1 MQTAA
6 RLDEEDWRAI
16 RHLVPGRDPVLSRC
30 PDGPRRGGSYPV
42 SETRLD
48 GNERRYLMECIDSN
62 WVSSKGPFVERFEGA
77 FAEEAGCERA
87 VACANGTVAL
97 HLVLAA
103 LGLGPGDEVIL
114 PAFTMIATANAVR
127 YTGASVRLVDADP
140 VHGNLLPDLV
150 EAAITPRTKAIIAVH
165 IYGHPAEMR
174 RLRAIAQAHDLALIE
189 DAAEAHGAELHGQ
202 RVGGLGLAGT
212 FSFYANKIV
221 TSGEGGMVTTNDR
234 ELERLMRRLR
244 DHGFSPER
252 HFWHEYLS
260 FNYRMTNLQA
270 AVGLAQTERLGEVV
284 AARRHLRALYDE
296 RLESIPGLQLPAES
310 RDARSVFWMYALRIT
325 EEFGCRRDELRAA
338 LAERGIETRCFFV
351 PIHFQPIYFD
361 QFRGQRFPVAEE
373 LCRTGLYLPT
383 SQNLEARDVDW
394 ICDQIADIHRC
405 MTMRVAAAL
414 P

>member
-1 MQTAA
+1 MQTATQ
-6 RLDEEDWRAI
+6 LEEADWRAI
-16 RHLVPGRDPVLSRC
+16 RHLIPGRDPVLSPC
-30 PDGPRRGGSYPV
+30 PAGPRRDATYPV
-42 SETRLD
+42 CETRLD
-48 GNERRYLMECIDSN
+48 GNERRYLLECLDSN
-62 WVSSKGPFVERFEGA
+62 WISSKGPFVERFERA

-127 YTGASVRLVDADP
+127 YTGATVRLVDADP
-140 VHGNLLPDLV
+140 VHGNLVPEMV

-165 IYGHPAEMR
+165 IYGHPADMR
-174 RLRAIAQAHDLALIE
+174 RLQAIARAHDLHLIE
-189 DAAEAHGAELHGQ
+189 DAAEAHGAELQGK
-202 RVGGLGLAGT
+202 RAGGLGLAGT

-221 TSGEGGMVTTNDR
+221 TTGEGGMVTTSDR
-234 ELERLMRRLR
+234 ALERLMRRLR

-260 FNYRMTNLQA
+260 FNYRMTNMQA
-270 AVGLAQTERLGEVV
+270 AVGLAQTERLGEMV
-284 AARRHLRALYDE
+284 AARRRLRALYE
-296 RLESIPGLQLPAES
+296 ARLASVPGLVLPREAPE
-310 RDARSVFWMYALRIT
+310 ALSVFWMYAIRV
-325 EEFGCRRDELRAA
+325 EEAFGCSRDELRAA

-361 QFRGQRFPVAEE
+361 QFRGERFPIAEE

-383 SQNLEARDVDW
+383 SQSLEASDVDW
-394 ICDQIADIHRC
+394 ISDQIADIHRR
-405 MTMRVAAAL
+405 MAARVCAAQ